1 MSSCDTIVLFAQN
14 HTGFRKWP
22 PTAAYV
28 AALRRAFA
36 SELPDGLRAKAL
48 RKIVETEEA
57 EAEAAAAA
65 VAAAGGGDVQ
75 ADGDEAEADSG
86 DASSG
91 TL

>member
-14 HTGFRKWP
+14 HAGFRKWP
-22 PTAAYV
+22 PTAACV

-57 EAEAAAAA
+57 EAEAAKA

-75 ADGDEAEADSG
+75 ADGDEAEAESG
-86 DASSG
+86 DVLSG